1 MRNPNEQKAD
11 APVDDAPFC
20 TPLINAEQPL
30 TRRAWLG
37 ALAALAGGGALSA
50 LAAQRAWAEPLTARV
65 TRLPAMAYV
74 YATPNRTCC
83 NKWCTHLE
91 DHGFDVTTH
100 DIADE
105 VPFKEKFGVPRQLWS
120 CHTALVGNLVIE
132 GHVPADLIR
141 KAQRE
146 TGDIAGLSV
155 PGMPCGAPGLEGP
168 NPETYQVIAFTKT
181 GRTFVYAT
189 R

>member
-1 MRNPNEQKAD
+1 MRNPIEQNAD
-11 APVDDAPFC
+11 APVDAAPFC
-20 TPLINAEQPL
+20 TPLTTADHPL

-37 ALAALAGGGALSA
+37 ALAAIAGGGALSA
-50 LAAQRAWAEPLTARV
+50 LAARRAWTEPLVSRAG
-65 TRLPAMAYV
+65 RLPEMAYV

-83 NKWCTHLE
+83 DKWCTHLE
-91 DHGFDVTTH
+91 HNGFAVTNR
-100 DIADE
+100 DLADE

-132 GHVPADLIR
+132 GHVPADLIH

-146 TGDIAGLSV
+146 GGDIAGLSV

-181 GRTFVYAT
+181 GRTFVYAQ